1 MREISLKSS
10 LSRALIAAMLA
21 LSLVAA
27 CDQVPDGSDDQLMQ
41 LVGEPSSFGSDNK
54 QLAISR
60 SRLECVRLLA
70 DLDKAI
76 YKEMPNELM
85 GRVKTDCRRNLDVL
99 LKDVSKNPL
108 GFKLEHFENK
118 SLAERISQLKAKTD
132 EQAKLAAAAERTR
145 LETAAR
151 AKSEEI
157 LKKAREQIATV
168 VASLDSQLSDADSL
182 CSAHK
187 TLKTRIQ
194 QQNIRSAY
202 RYKMLPSLCR
212 NNALDEV
219 RSQVKKVENEIA
231 KASVTGSGTFYT
243 VNIPYLGAADPDWL
257 ARELVAVRNEV
268 DGMKAE
274 IGSIQ

>member
-10 LSRALIAAMLA
+10 LSRALVAAMLA

-27 CDQVPDGSDDQLMQ
+27 CDQVPDASDDQLMQ